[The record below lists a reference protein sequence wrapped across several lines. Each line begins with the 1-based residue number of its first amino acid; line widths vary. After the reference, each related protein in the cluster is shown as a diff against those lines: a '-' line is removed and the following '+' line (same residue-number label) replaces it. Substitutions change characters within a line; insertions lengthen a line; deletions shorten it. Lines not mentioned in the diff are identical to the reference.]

1 MEVSTAK
8 EEICIHY
15 SYTVLENSPPV
26 NDITWTKNKTPLDL
40 TNHKYSGGGLE
51 NSYLTISCP
60 TKEERG
66 EYACTVSNAVGS
78 VSRVVI
84 LGKCL
89 RNKPFLYPVQFEPL
103 T

>member
-1 MEVSTAK
+1 M
-8 EEICIHY
+8 
-15 SYTVLENSPPV
+15 
-26 NDITWTKNKTPLDL
+26 
-40 TNHKYSGGGLE
+40 TNHKYSGGGLK
-51 NSYLTISCP
+51 NSYLKISCP
-60 TKEERG
+60 TKDESG

-89 RNKPFLYPVQFEPL
+89 RNKPFLYPVQFESL